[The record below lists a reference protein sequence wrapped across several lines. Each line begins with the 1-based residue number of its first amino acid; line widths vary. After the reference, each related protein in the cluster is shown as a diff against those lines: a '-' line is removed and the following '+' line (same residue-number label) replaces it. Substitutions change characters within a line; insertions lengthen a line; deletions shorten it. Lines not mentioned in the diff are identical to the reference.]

1 MGAVCRFVAAD
12 VTNFH
17 CSPRHAAAI
26 QGAREPI
33 ARVFRYYVR
42 PEFRAVKRTYQPSK
56 IVRKR
61 RHGFRARMATKGGRG
76 VIAARRARGRKR
88 LSA

>member
-1 MGAVCRFVAAD
+1 MFCDGCAVVAGAEAFFQPSAAG
-12 VTNFH
+12 
-17 CSPRHAAAI
+17 PLAAT
-26 QGAREPI
+26 GRRARERAKSP
-33 ARVFRYYVR
+33 FRQR
-42 PEFRAVKRTYQPSK
+42 RRTVKRTFQPSK

-61 RHGFRARMATKGGRG
+61 RHGFRARMATVGGRN

>member
-1 MGAVCRFVAAD
+1 MAPVTDIAPAGQPLRRMDKTGDGGASGKVGA
-12 VTNFH
+12 
-17 CSPRHAAAI
+17 PRI
-26 QGAREPI
+26 R
-33 ARVFRYYVR
+33 RTR
-42 PEFRAVKRTYQPSK
+42 VKRTFQPSK

-61 RHGFRARMATKGGRG
+61 RHGFRARMATVGGRN